1 MGERFTFSE
10 VADIVSN
17 GAINVAQEV
26 AVAARQVYCNF
37 AQNSPF
43 SVIYNNPL
51 TSPLVTRA
59 LEELC
64 GTPPPPPPPP
74 PYTGG
79 QCPVQYTLRVTC
91 QATQRFE
98 PQPVERVINLATV
111 VGAITGLSYYSSSGG
126 QIVNVQVYRNGGVNP
141 TVYPW
146 NLGSGGRVIE
156 NTVGYQLIRKDGLPD
171 DCGDIPGGWYP
182 ETPPPVVNNINT
194 TVINN
199 AGDENEY
206 SVTINPDI
214 NGHISFPPVFNI
226 NGVAVGI
233 DIGGISIGEVNIGG
247 RSGGGGGN
255 GSDIN
260 PPPSA
265 SDDDSPP
272 PIVEPPEPIEEEE
285 IEKDVNGLIGIYVS
299 IVSMPVNAK
308 IVSGNGSPNIVYAG
322 WIEFKRDGGYFPR
335 AFIDFESS
343 YFPAPTDATG
353 YAICLKT
360 GYNGQ
365 VQVVKQG

>member
-10 VADIVSN
+10 VADIVST
-17 GAINVAQEV
+17 GAVNVAQEV
-26 AVAARQVYCNF
+26 VVAARQVYCNF

-64 GTPPPPPPPP
+64 GTPPPPTPPP

-91 QATQRFE
+91 QAIPRFE
-98 PQPVERVINLATV
+98 TQPVARVINLATV
-111 VGAITGLSYYSSSGG
+111 VGAITGLSYYSTSSG
-126 QIVNVQVYRNGGVNP
+126 QIVNVQVYRNGGENP
-141 TVYPW
+141 AEYPW
-146 NLGSGGRVIE
+146 NLGSGARLVE

-194 TVINN
+194 TVVNN

-206 SVTINPDI
+206 SVTINTDI
-214 NGHISFPPVFNI
+214 SGHISFPPILNI
-226 NGVAVGI
+226 NGVAVSIDVAGIAIGEI
-233 DIGGISIGEVNIGG
+233 DIDV
-247 RSGGGGGN
+247 RSGGGGGG
-255 GSDIN
+255 GSDIT

-272 PIVEPPEPIEEEE
+272 PIIEPPEPIEEEE
-285 IEKDVNGLIGIYVS
+285 VEKEVEGLIGVYVN
-299 IVSMPVNAK
+299 VTTLPVNAK
-308 IVSGNGSPNIVYAG
+308 ISSGNGSPRIVYAG
-322 WIEFKRDGGYFPR
+322 WLEFKRESGYFPR
-335 AFIDFESS
+335 TFIDFEAS

-353 YAICLKT
+353 YAVCLKT
-360 GYNGQ
+360 GYTGTIS
-365 VQVVKQG
+365 VVKSQ

>member
-10 VADIVSN
+10 VADTVSN
-17 GAINVAQEV
+17 GAVSVVQEV

-59 LEELC
+59 LGELC
-64 GTPPPPPPPP
+64 GTPPPPTPPP

-91 QATQRFE
+91 QAIPRFE
-98 PQPVERVINLATV
+98 TEPVAREINLATV
-111 VGAITGLSYYSSSGG
+111 VGAITGLSYYSSGDG
-126 QIVNVQVYRNGGVNP
+126 QIVNVQVYRNDDPNP

-146 NLGSGGRVIE
+146 NLGSGARLVE

-171 DCGDIPGGWYP
+171 DCGDPSGGWYP

-199 AGDENEY
+199 AGDENNY
-206 SVTINPDI
+206 SVTINTDI
-214 NGHISFPPVFNI
+214 NGHISFPPVLNI

-233 DIGGISIGEVNIGG
+233 DIGGISIGEVNIDG
-247 RSGGGGGN
+247 RSGGSDGD
-255 GSDIN
+255 GSDIT
-260 PPPSA
+260 PPPLA
-265 SDDDSPP
+265 SDDNSPP
-272 PIVEPPEPIEEEE
+272 PVVEPPEPIEEEE
-285 IEKDVNGLIGIYVS
+285 VEKDVEKIIGVYVTINS
-299 IVSMPVNAK
+299 IPANAK
-308 IVSGNGSPNIVYAG
+308 IVSGNGSPRIVYAG

-360 GYNGQ
+360 GYTGQ
-365 VQVVKQG
+365 IQVVKQE